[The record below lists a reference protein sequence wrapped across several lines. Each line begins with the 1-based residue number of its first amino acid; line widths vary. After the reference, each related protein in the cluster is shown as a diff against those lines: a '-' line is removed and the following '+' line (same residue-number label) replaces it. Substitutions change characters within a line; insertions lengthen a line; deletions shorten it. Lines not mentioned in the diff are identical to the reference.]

1 MGKKIE
7 KIIQSQ
13 KKSFAI
19 LSAILLV
26 LLYGAWCYAVSDSRA
41 VIAFSCCLALLL
53 AVCYLASE
61 VVSTKTGAT
70 PRYGLFL
77 AWLICLGLLYS
88 LVFAPS
94 TVPDEMYHFEASYN
108 LADQLMFLA
117 PTDTSML
124 VRADDAR
131 LISDLF
137 AGDNRLTAGLYEA
150 VSGASFFVQ
159 NSALVEIAP
168 VAAFDIGGN
177 PPQLKIAP
185 ALGIIVAQ
193 LFHLGSYPL
202 FYLGRLFNFAF
213 FVTLVFFAVRI
224 TPVGKRA
231 MMMVSLLPMTLHV
244 ASSYSYDAGIIGLSF
259 LLTSLCLKAVY
270 GEGLLGVRLCIGI
283 AVVAVLLAPCKVIY
297 ILIAALVLFIPAKR
311 FTTPRNAAAFK
322 VGVILLCF
330 TAILILRM
338 ASLASLAGSD
348 GGSSLDSRGVE
359 TGTFYTLGGLLS
371 DPVNTVLLFVRTFD
385 VMGDT
390 FIKTV
395 VGGSLGWFQP
405 ELAAPWYI
413 VMPFLGLLILST
425 FRTPEDRVE
434 IPLRH
439 RVLAFGVASVGWLA
453 VMLSMALGHTFQTE
467 DVILGVQGRYL
478 IPLLPLLLIAF
489 HGKTVSVEKDTTSL
503 LLWCTALFNVL
514 YLIRLF
520 SIAVNIH

>member
-1 MGKKIE
+1 MLC
-7 KIIQSQ
+7 
-13 KKSFAI
+13 AI
-19 LSAILLV
+19 LCV
-26 LLYGAWCYAVSDSRA
+26 LLYGAWCYAVSDSRV
-41 VIAFSCCLALLL
+41 VITFSCCLALFL
-53 AVCYLASE
+53 AVGYFVFE
-61 VVSTKTGAT
+61 VVNARTGTA

-77 AWLICLGLLYS
+77 VSLICLGLFYS

-94 TVPDEMYHFEASYN
+94 TVPDEMYHFEASYK

-137 AGDNRLTAGLYEA
+137 AGGNRLTAELYESA
-150 VSGASFFVQ
+150 SAASFFVQ
-159 NSALVEIAP
+159 DSALVEIVP
-168 VAAFDIGGN
+168 VSAFDIGGN
-177 PPQLKIAP
+177 PPQLKFAP

-193 LFHLGSYPL
+193 LLHLGSYPL

-213 FVTLVFFAVRI
+213 FVALVFFAVRI

-231 MMMVSLLPMTLHV
+231 MMVIALLPMTLHV

-259 LLTSLCLKAVY
+259 LLTALCLKAVY
-270 GEGLLGVRLCIGI
+270 EKGVLGARLCFGI

-297 ILIAALVLFIPAKR
+297 ILIASLVLFIPAKR
-311 FTTPRNAAAFK
+311 FTSPRNAAVFK
-322 VGVILLCF
+322 VGVVLLCF
-330 TAILILRM
+330 AAILALRM
-338 ASLASLAGSD
+338 ASLTSLAGSD

-359 TGTFYTLGGLLS
+359 TGVFYTLGGLLS

-385 VMGDT
+385 VMGDA

-395 VGGSLGWFQP
+395 IGGSLGWFQP
-405 ELAAPWYI
+405 ELAAPWYVVI
-413 VMPFLGLLILST
+413 PFLGLLVFST
-425 FRTPEDRVE
+425 FRTPEDCVV

-439 RVLAFGVASVGWLA
+439 RALAFCAAFAGWLA

-467 DVILGVQGRYL
+467 NVILGVQGRYL
-478 IPLLPLLLIAF
+478 IPLLPLLMMAF
-489 HGKTVSVEKDTTSL
+489 HGKVVSVEKDTTSL
-503 LLWCTALFNVL
+503 LLWCAALFNVL
-514 YLIRLF
+514 YLMRLF